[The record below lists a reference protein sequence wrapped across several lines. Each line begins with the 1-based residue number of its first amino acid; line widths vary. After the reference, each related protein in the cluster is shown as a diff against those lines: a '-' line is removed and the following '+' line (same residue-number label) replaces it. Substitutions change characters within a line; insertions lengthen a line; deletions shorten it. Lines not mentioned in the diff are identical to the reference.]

1 MAQLADQLPASFD
14 IEEASGKMQ
23 VKLKFCDSFRHR
35 FIYFEKIDCPKEYRQ
50 HELDDRAGGILPG
63 APARVYLGKRSR
75 YSPLTMNALTI
86 SACSKLP
93 LNWFSLFS
101 QNAKPLGSAS
111 RRR

>member
-93 LNWFSLFS
+93 LN
-101 QNAKPLGSAS
+101 
-111 RRR
+111 